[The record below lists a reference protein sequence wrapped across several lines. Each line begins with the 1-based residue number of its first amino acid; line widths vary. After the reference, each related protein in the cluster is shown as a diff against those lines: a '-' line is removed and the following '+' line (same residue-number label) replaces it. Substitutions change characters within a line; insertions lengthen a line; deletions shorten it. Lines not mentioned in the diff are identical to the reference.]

1 MLLLEYFKKESTV
14 SLQKMVFMA
23 VVSGVSNG
31 MILMLINA
39 SAENAWN
46 QDVNFKYLLLYAI
59 ALMLFVYTKK
69 MAMSDAT
76 VVVEQ
81 VIRDVRV
88 RIANK
93 IRHADLPFVE
103 KLGPQQ
109 VYTTVAQDTNLIS
122 QTAIVMINAASSAIM
137 LVASLLYIAYVS
149 MVAFVIT
156 LVSIAMAVSL
166 YVVHRKELLREV
178 ELSNEKEA
186 EFFESLNHILDGF
199 KQLKMNKE
207 RSDSVYKHLDH
218 IAAETEELKV
228 RTGLR
233 ITVDFMF
240 SQVFYYSLIAVVL
253 FILPTLDAAHAPLVM
268 KLTAAVLFIIGPLDT
283 VVGSFP
289 LFARSTVAIKNINEL
304 EAELDAVVSDEQTS
318 TLTTVK
324 PIFPFET
331 IELDRVGFDY
341 KNDIGDTLFTLGP
354 VDLKITQGEILYVVG
369 GNGSG
374 KSTLLKVL
382 TSLYRP
388 TSGELRINGERISH
402 AMTQQYRELFSVV
415 FTDFHLFDR
424 LYGLNG
430 DADARVQELLKK
442 MGVSGKTSF
451 ADGKFTNLKLSTG
464 QRKRLALIVSFLE
477 DKHICIFDECAA
489 DQDPEF
495 KKYFYEVLLKELQA
509 QGKTIIAVTHDDNY
523 FHTAD
528 RVVKMNYGRLEEY
541 A

>member
-1 MLLLEYFKKESTV
+1 MLLLEYFKKESTT

-23 VVSGVSNG
+23 VVAGVSNG

-46 QDVNFKYLLLYAI
+46 EDVNFKYLLLYGI
-59 ALMLFVYTKK
+59 ALVLFIYTKK

-81 VIRDVRV
+81 VIRNVRV

-149 MVAFVIT
+149 MIAFLIT
-156 LVSIAMAVSL
+156 MVSIALALSI
-166 YVVHRKELLREV
+166 YIVHRKELMREV
-178 ELSNEKEA
+178 ELSNQKEA
-186 EFFESLNHILDGF
+186 EFFESLNHILEGF
-199 KQLKMNKE
+199 KQLKMNKQ
-207 RSDSVYKHLDH
+207 RSDSVYHSLQDIALD
-218 IAAETEELKV
+218 TEALKV
-228 RTGLR
+228 STGLR
-233 ITVDFMF
+233 ITLDFMF

-253 FILPTLDAAHAPLVM
+253 FVLPTLDPGHAPLVM

-289 LFARSTVAIKNINEL
+289 LFARSTVAIKNIKEL
-304 EAELDAVVSDEQTS
+304 EHELDTVVHEDFEDTS
-318 TLTTVK
+318 TVL

-331 IELDRVGFDY
+331 IELDRVRFDY

-354 VDLKITQGEILYVVG
+354 VDLTIRQGEILYIVG

-374 KSTLLKVL
+374 KSTLLKTL
-382 TSLYRP
+382 TRLYRH
-388 TSGELRINGERISH
+388 TSGELRINGERLSE

-430 DADARVQELLKK
+430 DSDTKVNSLLKK
-442 MGVSGKTSF
+442 MGISGKTSF
-451 ADGKFTNLKLSTG
+451 ADGRFSNLKLSTG

-541 A
+541 V